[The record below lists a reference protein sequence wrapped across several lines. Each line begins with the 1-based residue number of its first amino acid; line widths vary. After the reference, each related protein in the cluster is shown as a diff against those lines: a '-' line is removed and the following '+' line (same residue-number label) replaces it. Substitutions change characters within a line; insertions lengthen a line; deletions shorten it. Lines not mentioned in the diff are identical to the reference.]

1 MSATGPRVRLG
12 APGTGSCA
20 PVIQISDDALRHGCE
35 RAQDLFLLNRLRNH
49 EEAAE
54 SFDAVYRALGLDP
67 DMRQRL
73 QATLLELVPVR
84 GVPAIE
90 STAVTSMLAGVLV
103 GLLIA
108 DSSLPGEELD
118 LPVVPGH

>member
-1 MSATGPRVRLG
+1 M
-12 APGTGSCA
+12 
-20 PVIQISDDALRHGCE
+20 IQISDDDLRQGCE
-35 RAQDLFLLNRLRNH
+35 RAQDLFRLNRLRNH
-49 EEAAE
+49 DEAAE
-54 SFDAVYRALGLDP
+54 SFDAVYRALGLDS
-67 DMRQRL
+67 DMRERL
-73 QATLLELVPVR
+73 QATLLDLVPVR
-84 GVPAIE
+84 GVPVIE

>member
-1 MSATGPRVRLG
+1 MGV
-12 APGTGSCA
+12 TGSSA
-20 PVIQISDDALRHGCE
+20 PVIQISEDALRHGCE
-35 RAQDLFLLNRLRNH
+35 RAQDLFLLNRLRDH
-49 EEAAE
+49 DEAAE
-54 SFDAVYRALGLDP
+54 GFDAVYRALGVDEP
-67 DMRQRL
+67 MRGRL
-73 QATLLELVPVR
+73 QETLLDLVPVR
-84 GVPAIE
+84 GVPVIE